1 MVLAQSGTPPE
12 SEIGLQVSPFLAEPP
27 ADPSSGH
34 HRPDLGSEQTVAGG
48 TAVWDS
54 FGDPS
59 QDLVLCWL

>member
-1 MVLAQSGTPPE
+1 M
-12 SEIGLQVSPFLAEPP
+12 SPYLAEPP

-34 HRPDLGSEQTVAGG
+34 HGPDLGSEQTVAGG